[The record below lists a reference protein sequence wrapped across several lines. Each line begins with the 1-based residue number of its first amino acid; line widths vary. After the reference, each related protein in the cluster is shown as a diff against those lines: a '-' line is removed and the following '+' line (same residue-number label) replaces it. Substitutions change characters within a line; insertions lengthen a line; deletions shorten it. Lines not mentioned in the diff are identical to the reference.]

1 MNLKDKLLSSYLAFQ
16 ENLDLDNSMSELRDR
31 SIRNFEEQG
40 FPTKKE
46 ENWKYTSLNSI
57 VKNDF
62 SLTLSKEDT
71 IEFKDVKKYF
81 IHDIDTYKIVF
92 IDGVYSSYLSETTHD
107 GVDIC
112 LLSSA
117 LNKAKYKQVIDV
129 YFNRIAQENSLTSLN
144 TAFAKE
150 GAYIYIPKGKAVSKP
165 IQIIH
170 LATGNEANSMLQ
182 PRNLIVAEENSE
194 VQIIERHQSLG
205 SNAVFTNS
213 VTEIYAGK
221 RAMVDYYKI
230 QNDKDEASLIDNT
243 YIDQHDNSEVSVHTF
258 SFGGKLTRNNLNF
271 YQNGEHINSIL
282 KGVTIIEGKQHVDH
296 NTLVHHIEPNCESHQ
311 DYKGIFDESS
321 TGVFNG
327 KIVVDKIAQKI
338 NAYQSNNNILVSDK
352 ATINSKP
359 QLEIFADD
367 VRCSHGCTVG
377 QLDED
382 ALFYMR
388 SRGIGKKEARALLMY
403 TFANTVLESVK
414 IPQIKARIT
423 KLIANKIGVH
433 IGFDV

>member
-170 LATGNEANSMLQ
+170 LATGN
-182 PRNLIVAEENSE
+182 
-194 VQIIERHQSLG
+194 
-205 SNAVFTNS
+205 
-213 VTEIYAGK
+213 
-221 RAMVDYYKI
+221 
-230 QNDKDEASLIDNT
+230 
-243 YIDQHDNSEVSVHTF
+243 
-258 SFGGKLTRNNLNF
+258 
-271 YQNGEHINSIL
+271 
-282 KGVTIIEGKQHVDH
+282 
-296 NTLVHHIEPNCESHQ
+296 
-311 DYKGIFDESS
+311 
-321 TGVFNG
+321 
-327 KIVVDKIAQKI
+327 
-338 NAYQSNNNILVSDK
+338 
-352 ATINSKP
+352 
-359 QLEIFADD
+359 
-367 VRCSHGCTVG
+367 
-377 QLDED
+377 
-382 ALFYMR
+382 
-388 SRGIGKKEARALLMY
+388 
-403 TFANTVLESVK
+403 
-414 IPQIKARIT
+414 
-423 KLIANKIGVH
+423 
-433 IGFDV
+433 